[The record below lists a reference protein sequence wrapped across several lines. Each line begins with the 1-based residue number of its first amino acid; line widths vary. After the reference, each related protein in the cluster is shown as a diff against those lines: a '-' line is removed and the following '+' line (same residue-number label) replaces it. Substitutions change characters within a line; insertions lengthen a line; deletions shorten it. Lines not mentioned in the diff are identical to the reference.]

1 MPRRRFTPPSDI
13 EPLFHFCRHCGGDYT
28 PQEDGIEGVCPE
40 CAQRLY
46 RRCDECGATVPAAD
60 ARRPSSGRTL
70 CRECAERLCY
80 TCRECGGLH
89 ERSSFRKG
97 SGESSSLLRPRVLQK
112 RVQGPLARIIA
123 FRTPPLIHPS
133 LLKQP
138 SRDVHVPTDGYHL
151 PRCIRDNGPAG
162 PRKVARRA
170 RNTKHDKRGERQM
183 PDPGRQHRGRR
194 AFRPQPNKLR
204 S

>member
-46 RRCDECGATVPAAD
+46 TRCDECGATVPAAD

-112 RVQGPLARIIA
+112 RVQGPLTRIIA

-133 LLKQP
+133 LPKQP
-138 SRDVHVPTDGYHL
+138 SRDVHVPTDGYNL
-151 PRCIRDNGPAG
+151 PRCTRDNGPAG